1 MQISQVRYFLAVSK
15 ELNFTRAAEACNVT
29 QPSLSR
35 SIKLPEEELGGELFH
50 REGRNTHL
58 TELGRMVETYLQGV
72 FENSRQAK
80 QLADQYVRLKKT
92 PLKVGIMSTIAPDE
106 IVELISSI
114 RLQHPGVELHLCDAD
129 AQSLRGRLLAGDLEA
144 AIYAIPSNTPD
155 DEVHCLPLFREQMV
169 MVIHA
174 EHRLAN
180 QPSVRV
186 TDMGGEKYTF
196 L

>member
-1 MQISQVRYFLAVSK
+1 
-15 ELNFTRAAEACNVT
+15 VT

-35 SIKLPEEELGGELFH
+35 SIKLLEDELGGELFH

-80 QLADQYVRLKKT
+80 QLADQYGRLKKT
-92 PLKVGIMSTIAPDE
+92 PLKVGILSTIAPDE

-114 RLQHPGVELHLCDAD
+114 RIRHPGVELHLCDAD

-144 AIYAIPSNTPD
+144 AIYAIPSTTPD